1 MITLRN
7 KLYESLLDDEDDL
20 INASDENVLVQEFY
34 KECRELM
41 PNLNEK
47 NILED
52 CKFSNGKIYINR
64 QVYISQGKRQPSEY
78 GNYLF
83 KGFSVSSDIEY
94 IDWIVLAKPYFMSK
108 INPNKYSISK
118 INKYP
123 MNIKNLHWMSLNSW
137 NILDYCPNI
146 KIDKIQRLDI
156 SIIPDTGIPDSK
168 VFEFFKCVKNIKECN
183 IQGDP
188 YASLFGSNNIVIP
201 PGLIRNINTNIIRL
215 HIGHIL
221 NGAYSKT
228 DINNDNKPTF
238 DKFID
243 DLYKYNKINK
253 IIIDVS
259 FKRGQMAGKSYL
271 VERGKSKNS
280 KYVLKLIKDSDWS
293 AFDN

>member
-1 MITLRN
+1 MISLQN

-20 INASDENVLVQEFY
+20 INASDENVLTQEFY
-34 KECRELM
+34 KECQELM
-41 PNLNEK
+41 PNVNEK
-47 NILED
+47 NILKD
-52 CKFSNGKIYINR
+52 CKFSNGKIYIDR
-64 QVYISQGKRQPSEY
+64 QVYISQEKRQTSEY
-78 GNYLF
+78 GNYIF

-94 IDWIVLAKPYFMSK
+94 IDYIVLAKPYFTSK

-146 KIDKIQRLDI
+146 KIDKIKRLDI

-168 VFEFFKCVKNIKECN
+168 VFEFFKCVKNIQECN
-183 IQGDP
+183 IQGDM
-188 YASLFGSNNIVIP
+188 YASLFGNNNIVIP

-221 NGAYSKT
+221 NGAYNKT
-228 DINNDNKPTF
+228 DINNDNKPIF

-259 FKRGQMAGKSYL
+259 VKRGQMTGKSYL

-280 KYVLKLIKDSDWS
+280 KYVLKLIKGDVWS
-293 AFDN
+293 TFDN